1 MAMPGLS
8 GEQTL
13 RRLHERHPHLPV
25 VMVSGN
31 SELDLRGDLSALGAR
46 TLLQKP
52 FTFKVLSERLRA
64 VLG

>member
-1 MAMPGLS
+1 
-8 GEQTL
+8 
-13 RRLHERHPHLPV
+13 
-25 VMVSGN
+25 MVSGN